1 MNTLLVTGTSTDV
14 GKTVVTAAL
23 TALARAEGL
32 AVAVCK
38 PAQTG
43 VAPGEPGDLA
53 EVRRLAGPV
62 PTLELARYPEP
73 LAPDTAARRCGAPLL
88 TLDETATAVRGL
100 DAELT
105 VVEGAGGLL
114 VRVGEFTL
122 LDLARELD
130 APVLVVAAAG
140 LGTLN
145 HTELTIRALDAA
157 GVRCAGVVIGTW
169 PAEPDLASL
178 CNREDLPRLTGVPIV
193 GAVPAGVGA
202 WDHDRFTAAVPGWFA
217 PGWSPRLPFNSDSPP
232 STWGFDTS
240 QSGT

>member
-73 LAPDTAARRCGAPLL
+73 LAPDTAAPRRRAPRGDKAP
-88 TLDETATAVRGL
+88 TPPPPPGRARRASRADRARAT
-100 DAELT
+100 
-105 VVEGAGGLL
+105 
-114 VRVGEFTL
+114 
-122 LDLARELD
+122 
-130 APVLVVAAAG
+130 
-140 LGTLN
+140 
-145 HTELTIRALDAA
+145 
-157 GVRCAGVVIGTW
+157 
-169 PAEPDLASL
+169 
-178 CNREDLPRLTGVPIV
+178 
-193 GAVPAGVGA
+193 
-202 WDHDRFTAAVPGWFA
+202 
-217 PGWSPRLPFNSDSPP
+217 
-232 STWGFDTS
+232 
-240 QSGT
+240 

>member
-73 LAPDTAARRCGAPLL
+73 LAPDTAAGRGGASGKFL
-88 TLDETATAVRGL
+88 R
-100 DAELT
+100 
-105 VVEGAGGLL
+105 
-114 VRVGEFTL
+114 
-122 LDLARELD
+122 
-130 APVLVVAAAG
+130 
-140 LGTLN
+140 
-145 HTELTIRALDAA
+145 RALP
-157 GVRCAGVVIGTW
+157 IPL
-169 PAEPDLASL
+169 PAVCPIH
-178 CNREDLPRLTGVPIV
+178 PTTGFR
-193 GAVPAGVGA
+193 G
-202 WDHDRFTAAVPGWFA
+202 R
-217 PGWSPRLPFNSDSPP
+217 RR
-232 STWGFDTS
+232 
-240 QSGT
+240 